1 MFLLFVIHHVF
12 MFSKTLHMLHMC
24 ILMRV
29 SLRLKQESETKQQAA
44 AALSQNADSA
54 GLQLLR
60 EAPLKGRIFHGN
72 L

>member
-1 MFLLFVIHHVF
+1 
-12 MFSKTLHMLHMC
+12 MLHMC

-60 EAPLKGRIFHGN
+60 EAPLKGLILHGN